1 MEKSIR
7 KGSLYGFLITLAVSI
22 LFVDYKVNF
31 HFDGGYTTEY
41 VPVYDYIV
49 SILRYSVMG
58 ALLGTFVG
66 WVLTYNKVVTFLKKQ
81 FKND

>member
-1 MEKSIR
+1 MEKSIQ
-7 KGSLYGFLITLAVSI
+7 KWSVYGFFISLGLSV

-49 SILRYSVMG
+49 TILRYSVIG
-58 ALLGTFVG
+58 ALVGMFVG
-66 WVLTYNKVVTFLKKQ
+66 WALTNNKVVTALKKQ